1 MIRTVLLIL
10 SGNAFGALML
20 FVRNLAVARLITVED
35 YGIAAT
41 FAISMA
47 IVEMASGLGL
57 QQLIIQDKEGND
69 PNLQAGLQGF
79 NILRGVISGVILFFL
94 AGPIAGFLNIPDVV
108 WAYQLLALVPV
119 IRGFEHFDIYR
130 LNREMKFGPLL
141 LTKTVPALIGVLSIW
156 PLYLAYDDYR
166 IMLYSVLLHW
176 VLVVVTSHLVARRR
190 YRANLDRS
198 VMRRALHFG
207 WPLLITNTLL
217 FAIFQ
222 GDKII
227 VGRTMGLEDLALFT
241 MGVTLTLSPLLVSA
255 SSEKQFF
262 LPQLSAARDDDTF
275 DRLANA
281 AMQASL
287 VSGLGLVTLMTLI
300 ARPLVD
306 VLLGERYAALGPILV
321 LFAIWQAVRIFKVG
335 GTIAA
340 LSKAQTSNEMVTN
353 VIRILALPIAWNI
366 AVAGGTLSQILWVAI
381 AGECLAFGA
390 ALVLVRV
397 RLGLK
402 LDRQVLPIL
411 IAFCLLGVAAST
423 TIFPLPGDMMLLAKG
438 LVVILFLATL
448 ASARTLR
455 AYITN

>member
-94 AGPIAGFLNIPDVV
+94 AGPIAGFLNIPEVT
-108 WAYQLLALVPV
+108 WAYQLLALVPI

-156 PLYLAYDDYR
+156 PLYLAFDDYR
-166 IMLYSVLLHW
+166 IMLYSVLFHW

-190 YRANLDRS
+190 YRASLDRS
-198 VMRRALHFG
+198 VMRRSLHFG

-321 LFAIWQAVRIFKVG
+321 LFAVWQAVRIFKVG

-390 ALVLVRV
+390 SLVLVRV

-423 TIFPLPGDMMLLAKG
+423 TIFPLPGDMMFLAKG